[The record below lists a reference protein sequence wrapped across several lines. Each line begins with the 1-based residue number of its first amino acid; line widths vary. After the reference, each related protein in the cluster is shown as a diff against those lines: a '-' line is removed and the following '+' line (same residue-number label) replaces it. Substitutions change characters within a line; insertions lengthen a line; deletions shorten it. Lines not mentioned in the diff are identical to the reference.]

1 MTIRIEKTQEA
12 ITKDVTI
19 EELYNDYIPVSKV
32 KLKYQRNRRNIT
44 QKQLENFNRNLIEG
58 RIHQNITLVDVNEC
72 YRKTKDSRWLE
83 LDANYLILDGQHRIT
98 FVKITID
105 GNHLLVPE
113 EKLYRRSKV
122 PARIIKKM
130 SYDDLGDTFVANNC
144 GKPISDQDQLTFLD
158 TDMSNFIVQFVE
170 ENWNVLGKIYS
181 NENDIRNIDRKLDK
195 EVRVTAQLVSNL
207 TRYMFKYSAFPTG
220 RDFYNEVKPSQVKQD
235 LESWV
240 KILDKIANNREKRTR
255 AVAARMF
262 ISILKRYSYKI
273 KNFSE
278 FYIEFQKW
286 ESTEYLS
293 EKPIKLIQSKTGNE
307 TRTYKELCTSHT
319 DKELRTR
326 LEYIESNFILP
337 NIKKFTDQKVI
348 INYNA

>member
-32 KLKYQRNRRNIT
+32 KLEKQRNRRDIPE
-44 QKQLENFNRNLIEG
+44 KDIEIFNQNLIEG
-58 RIHQNITLVDVNEC
+58 RLHQNITLVDVDKC
-72 YRKTKDSRWLE
+72 LLSTKDLNWTG
-83 LDANYLILDGQHRIT
+83 LDAKYLILDGQHRMYIINRT
-98 FVKITID
+98 INEDLLSLNEKTLYKKSKI
-105 GNHLLVPE
+105 
-113 EKLYRRSKV
+113 

-130 SYDDLGDTFVANNC
+130 NYDDLGDTFVANNC
-144 GKPISDQDQLTFLD
+144 GKPLSDQDQLTFLE
-158 TDMSNFIVQFVE
+158 TEMSNFIVQFVE

-181 NENDIRNIDRKLDK
+181 NENKIRNVDRKLDK

-207 TRYMFKYSAFPTG
+207 TRYQYKYSAFPTG
-220 RDFYNEVKPSQVKQD
+220 RDFYKEVKPLQIKQD

-240 KILDKIANNREKRTR
+240 NLLDKIANNREKRTR
-255 AVAARMF
+255 AVAARML
-262 ISILKRYSYKI
+262 ISILKRYNYKI
-273 KNFSE
+273 QNFSE
-278 FYIEFQKW
+278 FYLEFQKW

-326 LEYIESNFILP
+326 LEYIEGNFILP
-337 NIKKFTDQKVI
+337 NIKRFSDQKVI